1 MGGYLSRGHS
11 PEDTSS
17 LADSDPEVHRGL
29 PHFYPP
35 PFPAPAKVQQA
46 LTDEESQAEELA
58 CLLNLKRFAF
68 VWRGRSWVP
77 SPLAGEGQGEGKSG
91 GNESTHP
98 NEKCCKKAGLRWA
111 GGRGYAEAAG
121 PGVASNISVG

>member
-17 LADSDPEVHRGL
+17 LADSDPEVHGGL

-35 PFPAPAKVQQA
+35 PLPAPAKVQQA

-58 CLLNLKRFAF
+58 CLLNLKRFAL

-98 NEKCCKKAGLRWA
+98 NEKCCKL
-111 GGRGYAEAAG
+111 
-121 PGVASNISVG
+121 PGSLSYIVGEGQGEG